1 MYATG
6 IYDIPITAGKDM
18 ASVWSAA
25 WTNAVVSFSHLLA
38 TLNSS
43 LNFIIY
49 CYKARLMLNM
59 AFVVRWCLMGH
70 FEKIFSHVAG

>member
-1 MYATG
+1 MAF
-6 IYDIPITAGKDM
+6 PLRSAGKDM

-49 CYKARLMLNM
+49 CYKARLM
-59 AFVVRWCLMGH
+59 
-70 FEKIFSHVAG
+70 

>member
-1 MYATG
+1 MTF
-6 IYDIPITAGKDM
+6 PSRTAGKDM

-49 CYKARLMLNM
+49 CYKARLS
-59 AFVVRWCLMGH
+59 AFVVRWCLRGH
-70 FEKIFSHVAG
+70 FEKILLHAAG

>member
-1 MYATG
+1 
-6 IYDIPITAGKDM
+6 M

-49 CYKARLMLNM
+49 CYKARLK
-59 AFVVRWCLMGH
+59 AFLVRWCLRGH
-70 FEKIFSHVAG
+70 FEKIFSHAAG

>member
-6 IYDIPITAGKDM
+6 IYDTPITAGKDM

-49 CYKARLMLNM
+49 CYKARLK
-59 AFVVRWCLMGH
+59 AFVVRWCL
-70 FEKIFSHVAG
+70 F

>member
-1 MYATG
+1 MT
-6 IYDIPITAGKDM
+6 IPSRTAGKDM

-49 CYKARLMLNM
+49 CYKARLMYYK
-59 AFVVRWCLMGH
+59 AFVVWLSSCQ
-70 FEKIFSHVAG
+70 